1 MKFLQ
6 CNMLT
11 VIVSRVFILLKN
23 YEKSSA
29 EVSLTRPNK
38 VAFRMFII
46 KQRVMTDISTK
57 CQ

>member
-1 MKFLQ
+1 M
-6 CNMLT
+6 
-11 VIVSRVFILLKN
+11 SRVFILFKN

-38 VAFRMFII
+38 FALWMFII
-46 KQRVMTDISTK
+46 KEKVMTDISSK

>member
-1 MKFLQ
+1 
-6 CNMLT
+6 MLT